1 VNPRRALVLAAV
13 VLPFVVAAAEDRKLS
28 IVFTG
33 DNGGEIAPCG

>member
-1 VNPRRALVLAAV
+1 MKLRRSLLLAAA
-13 VLPFVVAAAEDRKLS
+13 VLPCLVAAAEDRKLS

>member
-1 VNPRRALVLAAV
+1 VKLRRALVLASA
-13 VLPFVVAAAEDRKLS
+13 VLPLLASAAEDRKLS